1 MRFTEYS
8 LEERGKDWS
17 FCCPSEMWAFWEF
30 RNSHNTNSIKRHSSD
45 WEKCVFHQKRTS
57 NSWGR
62 SNFHF
67 LWSFLAITLLI
78 SKSSLLTSEIF
89 LFIFLVCPK
98 LCSFSYIADDVN
110 CRFLKIFSS
119 LIFFFFSLFILFS
132 ILCCMLFSKDISF
145 FLDIKQG
152 ALKRDWTLC
161 VWVCLWMEIFFT
173 GWLDK

>member
-30 RNSHNTNSIKRHSSD
+30 RNSHNTNSVNIHSSD

-67 LWSFLAITLLI
+67 LKVWSFPSITLLI

-89 LFIFLVCPK
+89 LFILLVCPK
-98 LCSFSYIADDVN
+98 LSSFSYIADDVN

-119 LIFFFFSLFILFS
+119 LIFIFSLCLFCS
-132 ILCCMLFSKDISF
+132 LFYVACFSHMIFCSLWISNKE
-145 FLDIKQG
+145 L
-152 ALKRDWTLC
+152 
-161 VWVCLWMEIFFT
+161 
-173 GWLDK
+173 